1 MQKKADGQFYAPK
14 GKSSPVCKPGE
25 FKIGVIGLDHGHIYG
40 MCNGLTEA
48 GATVEAVYD
57 PDPAKVGAFRKQYP
71 EARIAE
77 TEEEILE
84 DTSIRLVAA
93 APIPWLRGPLGIRVM
108 SHGKDYFCDKP
119 PFTDKA
125 DIALARAK
133 VKETGRKYGVYYS
146 ERLHVEASVYA
157 ERLIADGAIGKVI
170 QVIGTGPHRISLS
183 QRPAWFFDKKKY
195 GGIIVDL
202 GCHQI
207 EQILFF
213 TGAKDAKIAASRV
226 ATYKYKEYP
235 DFEDFGDV
243 SLVMD
248 NGASGYFTV
257 HWFTPDGLGAWGDGR
272 TFIQGTDGY
281 LELRKYIDVAADPEG
296 DHVIL
301 VNRQGEYHF
310 KAAGSCGFPFF
321 GRFVRDCLD
330 RGATAMDQELVF
342 RAIELAIEAEESA
355 ARGCAARG
363 YAAR

>member
-14 GKSSPVCKPGE
+14 GKSSPVCMPGE
-25 FKIGVIGLDHGHIYG
+25 FKLGVVGLDHGHIYG

-48 GATVEAVYD
+48 GAEVSLVYD
-57 PDPAKVGAFRKQYP
+57 PDPSKVAAFIQQYP
-71 EARIAE
+71 DAKIASTEAE
-77 TEEEILE
+77 VLE
-84 DTSIRLVAA
+84 NPSIRLVAA
-93 APIPWLRGPLGIRVM
+93 APIPWERGPLGLRVM
-108 SHGKDYFCDKP
+108 DHGKDYFCDKP
-119 PFTDKA
+119 PFTLQSDVTV
-125 DIALARAK
+125 ARKK
-133 VKETGRKYGVYYS
+133 VAETGLKYGVYYS

-170 QVIGTGPHRISLS
+170 QVLGTGPHRISLS

-207 EQILFF
+207 EQIMFF
-213 TGAKDAKIAASRV
+213 SGARDAKITASRV
-226 ATYKYKEYP
+226 TTYKYNEYP
-235 DFEDFGDV
+235 QFEDFGDA

-248 NGASGYFTV
+248 NGASGYLCV

-272 TFIQGTDGY
+272 TFIQGTEGY

-301 VNRQGEYHF
+301 VNKQGEYHF
-310 KAAGSCGFPFF
+310 KAAGTCGFPFF

-330 RGATAMDQELVF
+330 RTDTAMDQELVF
-342 RAIELAIEAEESA
+342 RAIELAIEAEEGAS
-355 ARGCAARG
+355 GVE
-363 YAAR
+363 

>member
-1 MQKKADGQFYAPK
+1 MQKKAEGQFYAPK
-14 GKSSPVCKPGE
+14 RKSSPVLQAGR
-25 FKIGVIGLDHGHIYG
+25 VQDRRNRSRTWAYLR

-48 GATVEAVYD
+48 GATVEAVHD
-57 PDPAKVGAFRKQYP
+57 PGSRQGGRLIFREALSRRSGAVG
-71 EARIAE
+71 
-77 TEEEILE
+77 TEEELLE
-84 DTSIRLVAA
+84 DPSIRLVAA
-93 APIPWLRGPLGIRVM
+93 APIPLAPRPFGLKRVM

-119 PFTDKA
+119 PFIDKA

-202 GCHQI
+202 VCHQI

-213 TGAKDAKIAASRV
+213 SGAKDARIAASRV

-301 VNRQGEYHF
+301 VNKQGEYHF
-310 KAAGSCGFPFF
+310 KAPAAAEFPFLRPLF
-321 GRFVRDCLD
+321 CP
-330 RGATAMDQELVF
+330 
-342 RAIELAIEAEESA
+342 
-355 ARGCAARG
+355 
-363 YAAR
+363 